1 MKKSQTTPQTLTV
14 ADAHALAD
22 RLERDHRLS
31 SDGTMAVKLIRT
43 LLRGR
48 GAGEAIDTGE
58 RDG

>member
-31 SDGTMAVKLIRT
+31 GDGALAVKLIRA

-48 GAGEAIDTGE
+48 GAGEAIETGE